1 MHVTSEFWVVR
12 VLRGASGPFGCHLKL
27 ELCHFA
33 PKRPGTIHKQD
44 TWVLWN
50 LWELAK
56 FSCRSYSCLVAG
68 VFKQTLPAILD
79 LNSIVFSGVHPRIY
93 SPDSST
99 TFEQLEPVRNLA
111 LRGEQKINPGPAS
124 PATHSSPL
132 EVMVFTD
139 VAIARTEHLYL
150 PAKYWF

>member
-1 MHVTSEFWVVR
+1 M
-12 VLRGASGPFGCHLKL
+12 
-27 ELCHFA
+27 
-33 PKRPGTIHKQD
+33 
-44 TWVLWN
+44 
-50 LWELAK
+50 
-56 FSCRSYSCLVAG
+56 AG

-150 PAKYWF
+150 PAKY